1 MKILS
6 EDTKN
11 LNHFHEL
18 LEAHEEIK
26 ITELGKTKFDQS
38 VIDNVFIEDFDG
50 DGSITRADYRICAN
64 WLMQG
69 KPQDI
74 ENYNKD
80 RGYAPRAVRLP
91 VSRISRI
98 GQYSPNSS
106 MILETEEDPILESS
120 VDLTAEHTS
129 DFDQDGR
136 VSELDRD
143 ILAGYC
149 LQGGYTRGPST
160 PSEYN
165 LNRLTYPYAERV
177 PNLVTANYTC
187 NEGECC
193 DDDYTGDGR
202 LSSKDA
208 LVYYAWASMID
219 WDSKPDGVSDIEYYT
234 EMAPPGFKFDNVKF
248 PVMPCAD
255 FDADGVLSSND
266 ALIYYAWSSRIDW
279 SRKPLEWP
287 LGSYYSTMAPLG
299 FRFSMG
305 HSPVCPPDSDVACSG
320 TDEMCVDSSVDINWA
335 DFLIIYKWL
344 VEDKCNTVECYNSR
358 REDYPF
364 ACKIPFSL
372 YESIGANI
380 QQFDELKLGL
390 ENL

>member
-11 LNHFHEL
+11 LNHFRKL
-18 LEAHEEIK
+18 LETHEEIQVHK
-26 ITELGKTKFDQS
+26 LGKSTFDQS
-38 VIDNVFIEDFDG
+38 VVDNRFVEDFDG
-50 DGSITRADYRICAN
+50 DGNITEADYRICAN

-69 KPQDI
+69 KPSDI
-74 ENYNKD
+74 EKYNKD
-80 RGYAPRAVRLP
+80 RGYAPQAVRLP
-91 VSRISRI
+91 VSRISHI
-98 GQYSPNSS
+98 GEYVPNSS
-106 MILETEEDPILESS
+106 MVLESEDDPILDTQ

-149 LQGGYTRGPST
+149 LQGGYKRGPNT
-160 PSEYN
+160 PGEYN
-165 LNRLTYPYAERV
+165 LNRLTYPYMERV
-177 PNLVTANYTC
+177 PNLITANYTC

-193 DDDYTGDGR
+193 DDDYTGDGK
-202 LSSKDA
+202 LGSKDA
-208 LVYYAWASMID
+208 LVYYAWSSLID
-219 WDSKPDGVSDIEYYT
+219 YYN
-234 EMAPPGFKFDNVKF
+234 EMAPPGFKFNPVKF

-255 FDADGVLSSND
+255 FDGDGVMSSND

-279 SRKPLEWP
+279 SNKPSDWSMS
-287 LGSYYSTMAPLG
+287 SYYSTMAPLG

-305 HSPVCPPDSDVACSG
+305 HAPVCVKDADGGCVG
-320 TDEMCVDSSVDINWA
+320 TDEMCVDSEVDINWA

-358 REDYPF
+358 REEYPF
-364 ACKIPFSL
+364 ACKVPFSL

-380 QQFDELKLGL
+380 QQFDEVQLGL